1 MDNLICDNYQAS
13 ILEHIKQ
20 CLEELEEL
28 RIISTSR
35 TWTRLEYRAAERLLQ
50 ILIEAAI
57 GYAKQYLKRKMA
69 QIPSDAY
76 QAFEKLVD
84 LQIITRLELATWKK
98 IIGLRNVLVHDYLNL
113 KRELIETI
121 INQQE
126 YQQIVDFISINPL

>member
-1 MDNLICDNYQAS
+1 MDNSIQDNYQAS

-57 GYAKQYLKRKMA
+57 GYAKQYLKRKTT
-69 QIPSDAY
+69 QISSDAY

-84 LQIITRLELATWKK
+84 LQIITRSDLVTWKK

-113 KRELIETI
+113 KRELIESI

-126 YQQIVDFISINPL
+126 YQHIVDFISNNPL